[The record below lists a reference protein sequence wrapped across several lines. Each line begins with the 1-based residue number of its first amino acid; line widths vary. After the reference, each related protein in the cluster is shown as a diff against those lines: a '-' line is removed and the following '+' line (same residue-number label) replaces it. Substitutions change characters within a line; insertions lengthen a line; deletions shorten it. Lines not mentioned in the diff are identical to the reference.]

1 MQLTIRDGRSRS
13 TCRAAHYPAAR
24 TAALLAP
31 YKRQIALALLLL
43 LLAASSTLALPYAVR
58 LLVDQGLAL
67 PAGTEL
73 ATRLVAIRNQFGLM
87 FLVAVALGIF
97 TAGRFFMVTWIGER
111 VTTDLRRAVYSHVLT
126 QSPQFFETLKTGEVL
141 SRLTTDTT
149 VIQNAVGSSVSMGL
163 RNAVLFIGGM
173 AMLIATSPRLML
185 TVVGIIVLVV
195 APAMLI
201 GGRVR
206 RLSRASQD
214 RMADSSAI
222 AGEVL
227 NAVPIVQ
234 SFTQEG
240 AETRKFS
247 VANERAFATSIRRT
261 GTRALLTAFLIV
273 GIFGALLYGL
283 YGGVQSVLAGKITAG
298 ELSQTALYIML
309 VAGSVAVLAEVWG
322 ELLRASGATERLME
336 LLTLQTPIADPSAP
350 VALPKAMGGTRV
362 TFENVAFSYPSRPQQ
377 RVLDEFSLT
386 IEPGQTV
393 ALVGP
398 SGAGKTTVFQL
409 VQRFYDI
416 SSGHLLIDGVDVRN
430 VRLADLRHGIALV
443 PQEAV
448 VFSGSV
454 LDNIRYGRP
463 AASEDEARAAAR
475 AARVEEFVLRL
486 PEGYAT
492 EVGER
497 GLRLSG
503 GQRQRLAIA
512 RAILK
517 DAPLLL
523 LDEATSAL
531 DAESER
537 AVQSALETA
546 MRGRT
551 TIVIAHRLATVQRAD
566 RIFVLDH
573 GRIIDSGTPCGTDR
587 TRWLVCPAGRVAV
600 RLSLTPLSLESANAA
615 GNFNP
620 VRRLHAPC
628 VRAWRRQDRPHR
640 HRYALVVRLPDA
652 LRPGGRFS
660 VGHDQEAAPALD
672 HSRAALVPAG
682 LEQRCLSARE
692 QGHDLGRVGARGR
705 RTRPGVWRAVALM
718 ANAGRRCDRS
728 DCSDPAADPDQSG
741 FAPTH
746 RFGLERQR
754 HPADGS
760 AALPPAVPVL
770 CSRRPVELSDS
781 TSAVV
786 TSFSAF
792 PSTSRVMRC

>member
-1 MQLTIRDGRSRS
+1 M
-13 TCRAAHYPAAR
+13 AEAVPAPR
-24 TAALLAP
+24 RLKPLRGLLPFIAP
-31 YKRQIALALLLL
+31 YKRQIALALLFL
-43 LLAASSTLALPYAVR
+43 LLAASATLAMPYAVR

-67 PAGTEL
+67 PAGSEL
-73 ATRLVAIRNQFGLM
+73 GDKLVAIRSHFGLL
-87 FLVAVALGIF
+87 FGVAVGLGVF
-97 TAGRFFMVTWIGER
+97 TAARFFMVTWIGER
-111 VTTDLRRAVYSHVLT
+111 VTADLRQAVYAHVLT

-149 VIQNAVGSSVSMGL
+149 VIQSAVGSSVSMGL
-163 RNAVLFIGGM
+163 RNAVLFVGGI

-227 NAVPIVQ
+227 NAVPVVQ
-234 SFTQEG
+234 SFTQETT
-240 AETRKFS
+240 ETRKFS
-247 VANERAFATSIRRT
+247 DANERAFATSIRRT

-273 GIFGALLYGL
+273 GIFGSLLYGL
-283 YGGVQSVLAGKITAG
+283 YGGVQAVLAGRITAG
-298 ELSQTALYIML
+298 ELSQTALYIMV

-336 LLTLQTPIADPSAP
+336 LLGTQSPIAAP
-350 VALPKAMGGTRV
+350 ARPRVLPLTHGGMRV
-362 TFENVAFSYPSRPQQ
+362 VFEGVRFSYPSRPQHA
-377 RVLDEFSLT
+377 VLADFSLAV
-386 IEPGQTV
+386 EPGQTV

-398 SGAGKTTVFQL
+398 SGAGKSTVFQL
-409 VQRFYDI
+409 LQRFYDI
-416 SSGHLLIDGVDVRN
+416 EGGSLRVDGIDVRE
-430 VRLADLRHGIALV
+430 LALDDLRRHIAVV
-443 PQEAV
+443 PQEATI
-448 VFSGSV
+448 FSGSV

-463 AASEDEARAAAR
+463 DASEDEARSAAR
-475 AARVEEFVLRL
+475 AARVEDFVLRL
-486 PEGYAT
+486 PDGYNT

-573 GRIIDSGTPCGTDR
+573 GGIVDAGTHAELIARGG
-587 TRWLVCPAGRVAV
+587 LYGR
-600 RLSLTPLSLESANAA
+600 L
-615 GNFNP
+615 
-620 VRRLHAPC
+620 
-628 VRAWRRQDRPHR
+628 
-640 HRYALVVRLPDA
+640 
-652 LRPGGRFS
+652 
-660 VGHDQEAAPALD
+660 
-672 HSRAALVPAG
+672 AAL
-682 LEQRCLSARE
+682 Q
-692 QGHDLGRVGARGR
+692 
-705 RTRPGVWRAVALM
+705 
-718 ANAGRRCDRS
+718 
-728 DCSDPAADPDQSG
+728 
-741 FAPTH
+741 
-746 RFGLERQR
+746 
-754 HPADGS
+754 
-760 AALPPAVPVL
+760 
-770 CSRRPVELSDS
+770 
-781 TSAVV
+781 
-786 TSFSAF
+786 FSA
-792 PSTSRVMRC
+792 